1 MHKAVTAAT
10 ALSLML
16 FATAAN
22 AAGYNV
28 TISTDPTSNE
38 TLSHG
43 TYTATGPDAVL
54 NIGDL
59 KAALATDDLTVTT
72 GTTGT
77 EAGDLVVAGNIKWSA
92 NKLTLFAAHSII
104 VHAKIKASATAG
116 LGFMVGYGGS
126 GGDLIFDTGVA
137 TFASTSEALTI
148 NVVPFT
154 LVTTISALSS
164 DISGNPSGNFALA
177 KGITSTGTY
186 GRPPIPTTFN
196 GTFEGLGNKIT
207 NLTISDSVHE
217 NTGLFVSL
225 GTTGVIRNLTLG
237 NMNVSNSTNTDVGGL
252 VVGNSGLIFNVLV
265 GGQVSDAGGY
275 AGGLAAFNTG
285 TVENCRSLA
294 SASTTTTSTG
304 GAGSLVAINSGGTI
318 TNSSATGAVSDTLGG
333 TIGGLVGV
341 NTGTTGNI
349 NTSFATGDVNGI
361 GYSGGLVGTNAG
373 SISESYATGDVTG
386 GGSSLHD
393 VGGLVGHNTGT
404 IRNTY
409 ARGNATGGASA
420 NVGGLI
426 GYSSNATAGSIASS
440 YSIGVPA
447 GSTGSS
453 VGGLVGFDATTNS
466 FSNTYWNTT
475 TSGITD
481 LTQGAGN
488 VASDPGITGLSG
500 AQLRSGLP
508 AGFDPAVWIET
519 SGINNNFPYLIAIP
533 PS

>member
-1 MHKAVTAAT
+1 MRKIVMAAI
-10 ALSLML
+10 AFSLL
-16 FATAAN
+16 ATAAN

-54 NIGDL
+54 NVGDL
-59 KAALATDDLTVTT
+59 KAALATGDLTVTT

-77 EAGDLVVAGNIKWSA
+77 EQGDLVVANNIKWSA
-92 NKLTLFAAHSII
+92 NKLTLYAAHSII
-104 VHAKIKASATAG
+104 VHAAIKASATAG
-116 LGFMVGYGGS
+116 LGLMVGYGGS

-137 TFASTSEALTI
+137 TFADTSETLTI

-154 LVTTISALSS
+154 LVSTISSLSA

-177 KGITSTGTY
+177 KSITSTVTY
-186 GRPPIPTTFN
+186 GRPPIPTTFS

-207 NLTISDSVHE
+207 NLTISDTVHE
-217 NTGLFVSL
+217 NTGLFVTL
-225 GTTGVIRNLTLG
+225 GTTGIIRNLTLA
-237 NMNVSNSTNTDVGGL
+237 NMDVSNSTNTDVGGL
-252 VVGNSGLIFNVLV
+252 VAVNQGLVSNVLV
-265 GGQVSDAGGY
+265 GGQVSDAGGDA
-275 AGGLAAFNTG
+275 AGIAAFNLG
-285 TVENCRSLA
+285 TVENSRSIA
-294 SASTTTTSTG
+294 TSSITTTTTG
-304 GAGSLVAINSGGTI
+304 VAGGLVAYNGTGGTI
-318 TNSSATGAVSDTLGG
+318 VSSSASGTVSDTVGG
-333 TIGGLVGV
+333 TIGGLVG
-341 NTGTTGNI
+341 I
-349 NTSFATGDVNGI
+349 NSSSTSSITTSFATGDVTGI
-361 GYSGGLVGTNAG
+361 GYSGGLVGNNIG
-373 SISESYATGDVTG
+373 SISVAYATGDVTG
-386 GGSSLHD
+386 GGSSQHD

-404 IRNTY
+404 IQNTY

-426 GYSSNATAGSIASS
+426 GYSSNATAGSIALS
-440 YSIGVPA
+440 YSTGVPA

-453 VGGLVGFDATTNS
+453 VGGLVGFDAGTDS

-475 TSGITD
+475 SSGITD

-519 SGINNNFPYLIAIP
+519 AGINNNFPYLIALSP
-533 PS
+533 